1 MYGKKQVTSSK
12 VSKRKKDGTYGNAY
26 RKKTSYT
33 CSGLGGGRDN
43 LVPPS
48 LVTLNASDENFGA
61 QLLGV
66 GRNSKGETLMLKV
79 GRDYRAISEFESE
92 SEDTVLVQVADQ
104 WPSETG

>member
-1 MYGKKQVTSSK
+1 MVT
-12 VSKRKKDGTYGNAY
+12 
-26 RKKTSYT
+26 
-33 CSGLGGGRDN
+33 
-43 LVPPS
+43 PS

>member
-1 MYGKKQVTSSK
+1 M
-12 VSKRKKDGTYGNAY
+12 
-26 RKKTSYT
+26 
-33 CSGLGGGRDN
+33 
-43 LVPPS
+43 
-48 LVTLNASDENFGA
+48 
-61 QLLGV
+61 